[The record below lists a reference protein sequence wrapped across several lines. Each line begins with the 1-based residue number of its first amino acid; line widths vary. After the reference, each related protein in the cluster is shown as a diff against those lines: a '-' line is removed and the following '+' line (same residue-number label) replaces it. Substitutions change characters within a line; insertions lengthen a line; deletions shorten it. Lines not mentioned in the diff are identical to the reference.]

1 MLHIDIETY
10 SEADL
15 TKTGV
20 YRYAEDPSFEILLF
34 GVAVDDNP
42 VVVYDL
48 KMGDNLPEEIISA
61 LQNNS
66 ITKWAFNAQFERV
79 CLSRY
84 LWDMGLLAR
93 GTYLDPHG
101 WRCDMV
107 WAGYMGFPMNLK
119 GAGSALQLD
128 EQKMEEGK
136 SLITYFC
143 KPYRQ
148 TSKNGYT
155 NRNLP
160 SHDPEK
166 WELFKSYNKR
176 DVEVEMAI
184 AQKLSS
190 HPVPEKVWEE
200 YWEDQIINDRG
211 ILIDIPMVESAI
223 ELDTVSKSHLKE
235 EMQSLSGLRNPQ
247 SVIQMQS
254 WLKENGVELDSLG
267 KKEIEAELEGIP
279 EPMRS
284 VLLLRQ
290 QLAMSAVKKYQAMD
304 TAACSDGRC
313 RGMFRFYGANRSG
326 RFCLAEETPIL
337 VKTEEGSILEK
348 PIEDVLL
355 SDLVYDGNEWVHH
368 DGVVYSGEK
377 DVITW
382 DGITATAEH
391 KVFISEDE
399 KIPLGEAREKGIRIW
414 RGQSQEWTETVPP
427 AAGYLKTYDILNA
440 GPKNRFTANGR
451 VVSNSGAIVQLQNL
465 FRNSLPDL
473 DSARALVKQGNYDAL
488 SILYHSIPEVLA
500 QCVRTA
506 FIPAPG
512 YKFIVSDFSA
522 IEARVLAWLAGEQW
536 VLDVF
541 ASGGDIYCETA
552 SRMFGVPVV
561 KHGIN
566 GDLRQKGKQ
575 ATLSCIAEGQ
585 PVLTDRGLVP
595 IEEVTPKDKLW
606 DGEEWVNHDGVIYK
620 GEREVITYEG
630 LTATA
635 DHLVWVE
642 GKKKPIQFGL
652 AATSGAHLV
661 QTGDGG
667 RAIRLGENHKP
678 GEEVE
683 REMES
688 LLCADAVSGVSVN
701 PVADPR
707 QPYKRQIKRVSEL
720 YTAEA
725 NTSLAGQETNGSKEK
740 MRESKRSSISKLW
753 SKRDKV
759 RLSKCNRSRAVSNP
773 EVRDS
778 QQGDGTGQNRYEWKL
793 CSRECTILFKDR
805 KLQKQKGFNFDT
817 LRAKVLALLRK
828 CSGKETVVWDDE
840 RRDNRGC
847 TEGCSRETEELA
859 SNRCTARLYDIR
871 NAGRH
876 HRFTVS
882 GHLVHNCGYGGGVGA
897 LKAMGAI
904 EAGMKEE
911 ELAPLVEAWRSSNP
925 NIVKLWYAVD
935 KAAKTAIKEK
945 TTTRTH
951 GLEFKY
957 RGGMLYIT
965 LPSGRHLSYV
975 RPRIGENRY
984 GGESVTYM
992 GTDFTKHWARIETF
1006 GGKLVEN
1013 CLAEGTKVITN
1024 RGLVPIEKITPD
1036 LLIWDGEEFVKHDGL
1051 IYQGEKDVIS
1061 VNGIQMTPDH
1071 KILTTEGWHR
1081 SGVSEGLTWAQAN
1094 IKVSTSPCSEV
1105 KPVYDIR
1112 NCGPRHRFA
1121 VWNGEHALIVSN
1133 CVQAISRDI
1142 LCSALDHL
1150 SSYRVVA
1157 HVHDECIVEVPPT
1170 TTVEEISSLMSIV
1183 PDWAPGLVLRADGY
1197 ECPGYYLKD

>member
-1 MLHIDIETY
+1 MILHIDIETY

-48 KMGDNLPEEIISA
+48 KKGEEIPDDIIVA
-61 LQNNS
+61 LQDNT

-84 LWDMGLLAR
+84 LWDKGLLTR

-143 KPYRQ
+143 KPYRA
-148 TSKNGYT
+148 TSKNGYS

-166 WELFKSYNKR
+166 WELFKTYNKR

-184 AQKLSS
+184 ASKLSA
-190 HPVPEKVWEE
+190 HPLPEKVWEE
-200 YWEDQIINDRG
+200 YWEDQTINDRG
-211 ILIDIPMVESAI
+211 ILIDIPMVENAI
-223 ELDTVSKSHLKE
+223 ELDKVSKSHLKE
-235 EMQSLSGLRNPQ
+235 EMQSLSGLKNPQ
-247 SVIQMQS
+247 SVIQMQQ

-313 RGMFRFYGANRSG
+313 RGMFQFYGANRSG
-326 RFCLAEETPIL
+326 RF
-337 VKTEEGSILEK
+337 
-348 PIEDVLL
+348 
-355 SDLVYDGNEWVHH
+355 
-368 DGVVYSGEK
+368 SG
-377 DVITW
+377 
-382 DGITATAEH
+382 
-391 KVFISEDE
+391 
-399 KIPLGEAREKGIRIW
+399 RI
-414 RGQSQEWTETVPP
+414 
-427 AAGYLKTYDILNA
+427 I
-440 GPKNRFTANGR
+440 
-451 VVSNSGAIVQLQNL
+451 QLQNL

-473 DSARALVKQGNYDAL
+473 DSARALVKQGNYEAL
-488 SILYHSIPEVLA
+488 SLLYDSIPEVLA

-506 FIPAPG
+506 FIPALG
-512 YKFIVSDFSA
+512 YKFIVVDFSA

-585 PVLTDRGLVP
+585 LVLTDRGLVP
-595 IEEVTPKDKLW
+595 IEEVTLGDKVW
-606 DGEEWVNHDGVIYK
+606 DGEEWVEHEGVVYK

-630 LTATA
+630 LTATE

-642 GKKKPIQFGL
+642 GELFPVCFGD
-652 AATSGAHLV
+652 AARNGLHLL
-661 QTGDGG
+661 QTGARVTYSGTWKKSG
-667 RAIRLGENHKP
+667 IR
-678 GEEVE
+678 
-683 REMES
+683 
-688 LLCADAVSGVSVN
+688 
-701 PVADPR
+701 
-707 QPYKRQIKRVSEL
+707 
-720 YTAEA
+720 
-725 NTSLAGQETNGSKEK
+725 
-740 MRESKRSSISKLW
+740 
-753 SKRDKV
+753 KV
-759 RLSKCNRSRAVSNP
+759 
-773 EVRDS
+773 
-778 QQGDGTGQNRYEWKL
+778 
-793 CSRECTILFKDR
+793 
-805 KLQKQKGFNFDT
+805 
-817 LRAKVLALLRK
+817 
-828 CSGKETVVWDDE
+828 
-840 RRDNRGC
+840 
-847 TEGCSRETEELA
+847 
-859 SNRCTARLYDIR
+859 YDIL
-871 NAGRH
+871 NAGPY

-911 ELAPLVEAWRSSNP
+911 ELAPLVDAWRASNP

-935 KAAKTAIKEK
+935 RAAKTAIKEK
-945 TTTRTH
+945 TTINTH

-1013 CLAEGTKVITN
+1013 C
-1024 RGLVPIEKITPD
+1024 
-1036 LLIWDGEEFVKHDGL
+1036 
-1051 IYQGEKDVIS
+1051 
-1061 VNGIQMTPDH
+1061 
-1071 KILTTEGWHR
+1071 
-1081 SGVSEGLTWAQAN
+1081 
-1094 IKVSTSPCSEV
+1094 
-1105 KPVYDIR
+1105 
-1112 NCGPRHRFA
+1112 
-1121 VWNGEHALIVSN
+1121 
-1133 CVQAISRDI
+1133 VQAISRDI
-1142 LCSALDHL
+1142 LCNALSHL
-1150 SSYRVVA
+1150 STYRVVA
-1157 HVHDECIVEVPPT
+1157 HVHDECIVEVPPS
-1170 TTVEEISSLMSIV
+1170 TTVDEISSLMSIV
-1183 PDWAPGLVLRADGY
+1183 PEWAPGLVLRADGY

>member
-1 MLHIDIETY
+1 MKSLHIDIETY

-15 TKTGV
+15 PKTGV
-20 YRYAEDPSFEILLF
+20 YRYAEDPSFEVLLF
-34 GVAVDDNP
+34 GVAIDDSP

-48 KMGDNLPEEIISA
+48 KSGDSLPDELLDA
-61 LQNNS
+61 LQDNS

-79 CLSRY
+79 CLSRF
-84 LWDMGLLAR
+84 LWDKGLLKK
-93 GTYLDPHG
+93 GSYLAPRG

-119 GAGSALQLD
+119 GAGAALNLD

-160 SHDPEK
+160 SHDKEK

-176 DVEVEMAI
+176 DVEVEISI
-184 AQKLSS
+184 ANKLSA
-190 HPVPEKVWEE
+190 HPVPEEVWEE
-200 YWEDQIINDRG
+200 YWLDQTINDRG
-211 ILIDIPMVESAI
+211 ILIDIPMVENAI
-223 ELDTVSKSHLKE
+223 ELDRVSKSHLKE
-235 EMQSLSGLRNPQ
+235 EMQSLSGLKNPQ
-247 SVIQMQS
+247 SVIQMQQ

-267 KKEIEAELEGIP
+267 KKEIEAELSGIE

-326 RFCLAEETPIL
+326 RFCLGEGTPVL
-337 VKTEEGSILEK
+337 VKTGQGEILEK

-368 DGVVYSGEK
+368 EGVVFSGDK

-391 KVFISEDE
+391 MVFISDDE
-399 KIPLGEAREKGIRIW
+399 KIPLGEAKKKGIRIW
-414 RGQSQEWTETVPP
+414 RGHGQKRSMSPP
-427 AAGYLKTYDILNA
+427 SLLSRMRTYDIINA
-440 GPKNRFTANGR
+440 GPRNRFTANGR

-473 DSARALVKQGNYDAL
+473 DSARALVKQGNYEAL
-488 SILYHSIPEVLA
+488 SILYDSIPEVLA

-506 FIPAPG
+506 FVPRRG

-541 ASGGDIYCETA
+541 SSGGDIYCETA

-575 ATLSCIAEGQ
+575 ATLSC
-585 PVLTDRGLVP
+585 
-595 IEEVTPKDKLW
+595 
-606 DGEEWVNHDGVIYK
+606 
-620 GEREVITYEG
+620 
-630 LTATA
+630 
-635 DHLVWVE
+635 
-642 GKKKPIQFGL
+642 
-652 AATSGAHLV
+652 
-661 QTGDGG
+661 
-667 RAIRLGENHKP
+667 
-678 GEEVE
+678 
-683 REMES
+683 
-688 LLCADAVSGVSVN
+688 
-701 PVADPR
+701 
-707 QPYKRQIKRVSEL
+707 
-720 YTAEA
+720 
-725 NTSLAGQETNGSKEK
+725 
-740 MRESKRSSISKLW
+740 
-753 SKRDKV
+753 
-759 RLSKCNRSRAVSNP
+759 
-773 EVRDS
+773 
-778 QQGDGTGQNRYEWKL
+778 
-793 CSRECTILFKDR
+793 
-805 KLQKQKGFNFDT
+805 
-817 LRAKVLALLRK
+817 
-828 CSGKETVVWDDE
+828 
-840 RRDNRGC
+840 
-847 TEGCSRETEELA
+847 
-859 SNRCTARLYDIR
+859 
-871 NAGRH
+871 
-876 HRFTVS
+876 
-882 GHLVHNCGYGGGVGA
+882 GYGGGVGA

-911 ELAPLVEAWRSSNP
+911 ELGPLVDAWRSSNP
-925 NIVKLWYAVD
+925 NIVKLWYSVD
-935 KAAKTAIKEK
+935 KAAKTAVKEK
-945 TTTRTH
+945 TTTHTH

-957 RGGMLYIT
+957 QGAMLYIK

-975 RPRIGENRY
+975 KPRIGENRY

-992 GTDFTKHWARIETF
+992 GTDFTKHWSRIETF

-1013 CLAEGTKVITN
+1013 C
-1024 RGLVPIEKITPD
+1024 
-1036 LLIWDGEEFVKHDGL
+1036 
-1051 IYQGEKDVIS
+1051 
-1061 VNGIQMTPDH
+1061 
-1071 KILTTEGWHR
+1071 
-1081 SGVSEGLTWAQAN
+1081 
-1094 IKVSTSPCSEV
+1094 
-1105 KPVYDIR
+1105 
-1112 NCGPRHRFA
+1112 
-1121 VWNGEHALIVSN
+1121 
-1133 CVQAISRDI
+1133 VQAIARDI
-1142 LCSALDHL
+1142 LCNALKQL

-1157 HVHDECIVEVPPT
+1157 HVHDECIVECPME
-1170 TTVEEISSLMSIV
+1170 TTVEEISSLMAVV
-1183 PDWAPGLVLRADGY
+1183 PSWAPGLVLRADGY